1 MDPTFGT
8 PVADG
13 ATTLVAPGGS
23 VPRSRGSLAVARPF
37 LVGELAVLVAL
48 LVFYDRV
55 RSLAAVRS
63 SLAIN
68 HGWDILHLETVLHL
82 RVEDSLNSWLDGQ
95 SFLRLS
101 AVDYYQFMHLTMALG
116 VLTACYVL
124 RPAVYRASRNA
135 LVLTNVIGLVVFA
148 VFPVAPPRLL
158 PGGGFFDSVAEAGF
172 GTNHGP
178 IPADQY
184 GAMPS
189 LHLAWATWAA
199 LTVFAMTP
207 RLAPRLLLVT
217 HVAVT
222 AFVVQATGNHY
233 LLDVVTGVLLGGIVV
248 GVTGVLAPQGGR
260 LFLPTLVPAD
270 LLDRATARVR
280 PIVAPRSSSP
290 TSRLAP
296 ESETPEP

>member
-1 MDPTFGT
+1 MTT
-8 PVADG
+8 PVQVTDPV
-13 ATTLVAPGGS
+13 L
-23 VPRSRGSLAVARPF
+23 PRSHPRVLTRP
-37 LVGELAVLVAL
+37 LVIGELAVLVAL

-63 SLAIN
+63 SEAIN
-68 HGWDILHLETVLHL
+68 HGWDILHLEAILHL
-82 RVEDSLNSWLDGQ
+82 RVEDPLNGWLDGR

-101 AVDYYQFMHLTMALG
+101 AVDYYQFMHVTVALG

-135 LVLTNVIGLVVFA
+135 LVLTNVVGLVVFA

-199 LTVFAMTP
+199 LTVFAMT
-207 RLAPRLLLVT
+207 RHWAPRLLLVS

-233 LLDVVTGVLLGGIVV
+233 LLDVASGVLLGGAAVAAA
-248 GVTGVLAPQGGR
+248 GVLAPDGSR
-260 LFLPTLVPAD
+260 ALLPAD
-270 LLDRATARVR
+270 LPDRVASRLRTW
-280 PIVAPRSSSP
+280 VAPRP
-290 TSRLAP
+290 LRATTTHLVP
-296 ESETPEP
+296 GQEPADT